1 MKRRKLEDQM
11 TDAVDMAN
19 SSEESVADDQ
29 AARAWEIF
37 AHQTDRE
44 AQQYYEALARAIQTA
59 DEGLRD
65 KRTSPT
71 GRAYLARIAKEA
83 KKALGKEFGLALRED
98 DEIRIPLTNRS
109 LN

>member
-1 MKRRKLEDQM
+1 MKRRKLEDKM
-11 TDAVDMAN
+11 TEAVDMVQ
-19 SSEESVADDQ
+19 SPEESITDDQ

-44 AQQYYEALARAIQTA
+44 AQRYYEALAKAIQTA
-59 DEGLRD
+59 DQGLRD

-71 GRAYLARIAKEA
+71 GRAYLARIVKEA
-83 KKALGKEFGLALRED
+83 KQALGKEFGLILRDD